1 MSSPRL
7 NRLLHQKVDR
17 RPSSPLTKEN
27 EARVQASQPQGSRNG
42 NLGDGTSNLSDFGS
56 IGDDGFADSRKVWLI
71 HILLREQGYADH
83 GRRGMLIRVHV
94 TPNAKEA
101 RVLKV
106 GDGSFEV
113 RVDERA
119 VNGRA
124 NKRLLEILSK
134 HFVVPKSRIFITKG
148 MRSRDKIV
156 QVNLES
162 AEDEHFGNP

>member
-1 MSSPRL
+1 MSLPRL
-7 NRLLHQKVDR
+7 NRLLRQKADR
-17 RPSSPLTKEN
+17 RPTSPLTKEN
-27 EARVQASQPQGSRNG
+27 EARVQTSQPQDSRNG
-42 NLGDGTSNLSDFGS
+42 NLGDG
-56 IGDDGFADSRKVWLI
+56 RKLWLV
-71 HILLREQGYADH
+71 HRLREQKHADH

-101 RVLKV
+101 RVVKV
-106 GDGSFEV
+106 GDDSFEV

-156 QVNLES
+156 QVNLE
-162 AEDEHFGNP
+162 AAADGHFGNP